1 MNGNKKTLRK
11 MNLQLFGQTFD
22 PDNVTMYEH
31 KDGTIPE
38 KYNKLILKEIMSG
51 SKVMQLAKYEEMD
64 SKEKKFEYFAK
75 GPGAYWVGEGEKIQT
90 SKPQW
95 MQATMVAKKLGVI
108 VPCSR
113 EFLHYKMSDFFEQMK
128 PKIAEAF
135 YKKFD
140 AAAILNQENPFPQS
154 VDESALAAG
163 NLISGGISYDNILA
177 MEDALN
183 DEDYDANAFISTK
196 KNRSTLRNVNK
207 VQNGVIVET
216 LYDRGSNT
224 IDGLPV
230 ADLKGLDKG
239 ILYAGDFDYMY
250 YGIPFGMSYKI
261 DESAQLSTLKNA
273 DGTPVNLFEQELAA
287 LRVTMDVAF
296 MIVKDEAFVKLE
308 TKAEIGQDKLTIPA
322 QGQTLYGKRVSSLI
336 GSDVKVYGDGTVTG
350 TFKHVTGYT
359 GFNGD
364 NPKEQEGY
372 FFPFKLTKSGT
383 NMTFKKNG
391 SESKKDIPWEADN
404 VFRVTKGDTFEV
416 LVDEE
421 SVVTFNFAQ
430 ATFEK

>member
-1 MNGNKKTLRK
+1 MDVNKL
-11 MNLQLFGQTFD
+11 NLQLFAQTFD

-38 KYNKLILKEIMSG
+38 KYNTLILKEVMEG

-113 EFLHYKMSDFFEQMK
+113 EFLHYKMSDFFEKMK

-135 YKKFD
+135 YRKFD
-140 AAAILNQENPFPQS
+140 AAAILNVENPFPQS
-154 VDESALAAG
+154 LEESALAAG
-163 NLISGGISYDNILA
+163 NLVSGGISYDNILE
-177 MEDALN
+177 MEDVLN
-183 DEDYDANAFISTK
+183 NEDYDVNAFISTK
-196 KNRSTLRNVNK
+196 KNRSTLRNVHK
-207 VQNGVIVET
+207 IENGVIVES
-216 LYDRGSNT
+216 LYDRSANT
-224 IDGLPV
+224 IDGYPV
-230 ADLKGLDKG
+230 ADLKDLAKG
-239 ILYAGDFDYMY
+239 NLYAGDFDYMY

-261 DESAQLSTLKNA
+261 DESAQLSTLTNA

-308 TKAEIGQDKLTIPA
+308 AGASQLGTLTVASAAGTAAGDTKITITEPKGDGNSYKYKIADAAADVTYKQSVRNWSVWDGVSDITAATGTTITVVECDAEYLALKAGSQTVTAKAE
-322 QGQTLYGKRVSSLI
+322 
-336 GSDVKVYGDGTVTG
+336 
-350 TFKHVTGYT
+350 
-359 GFNGD
+359 
-364 NPKEQEGY
+364 
-372 FFPFKLTKSGT
+372 
-383 NMTFKKNG
+383 
-391 SESKKDIPWEADN
+391 
-404 VFRVTKGDTFEV
+404 
-416 LVDEE
+416 
-421 SVVTFNFAQ
+421 
-430 ATFEK
+430 

>member
-1 MNGNKKTLRK
+1 MNVNKKMLKK
-11 MNLQLFGQTFD
+11 MNLQLFGQTYD

-38 KYNKLILKEIMSG
+38 KYNKLILKDVMDG

-75 GPGAYWVGEGEKIQT
+75 GPGAYWVGEGEKIKT

-95 MQATMVAKKLGVI
+95 IQVTMVAKKLGVI
-108 VPCSR
+108 IPCSR

-140 AAAILNQENPFPQS
+140 EAAILNIENPFPQS

-163 NLISGGISYDNILA
+163 NLVSGGISYDNILE
-177 MEDALN
+177 MEDILN
-183 DEDYDANAFISTK
+183 NEDYDVNAFISTK
-196 KNRSTLRNVNK
+196 KNRSALRNVNK
-207 VQNGVIVET
+207 IENGVIVES
-216 LYDRGSNT
+216 LYDRGANT

-230 ADLKGLDKG
+230 ADLKGLERG
-239 ILYAGDFDYMY
+239 NLYAGDFDYMY

-308 TKAEIGQDKLTIPA
+308 AGETSVGTLTVASVAGTADGTTKITI
-322 QGQTLYGKRVSSLI
+322 TEGK
-336 GSDVKVYGDGTVTG
+336 GDGNSYKYKIADAAVDVSYKQSVRNWTAWDGASDITAETGKTITVVECDAEYLALKAGSQTVTS
-350 TFKHVTGYT
+350 KA
-359 GFNGD
+359 
-364 NPKEQEGY
+364 
-372 FFPFKLTKSGT
+372 
-383 NMTFKKNG
+383 
-391 SESKKDIPWEADN
+391 SE
-404 VFRVTKGDTFEV
+404 
-416 LVDEE
+416 
-421 SVVTFNFAQ
+421 
-430 ATFEK
+430 